1 MLRFF
6 IGLAALCS
14 TLQACKKPETG
25 PPLYAKPA
33 LVGADLSMLPELRKS
48 SGLWYNSK
56 GQPEDMLQTLLR
68 AGINMVRLRLWYKPE
83 AGARL
88 SEAQQL
94 CAELRRL
101 GLKTFISVHY
111 SDTWAD
117 PAHQSKPEAWNNIN
131 VRTLADSVY
140 AYTKQVMLALQPD
153 YIQIGNEINSGLL
166 WPEGNSRDTAGMLG
180 LIRAGIKAVR
190 QVEPK
195 TQVVIHMAM
204 LEDVAATL
212 EPFRNVDYDV
222 LGLSYYPMWHGKD
235 LNLLKQRMELL
246 HQAFKKP
253 ILLAETSYPFTLG
266 WNDQT
271 HNVVGLDDQLLPQFP
286 SSPEGQKAFLWA
298 IRNLMLSV
306 EGGLG
311 FCYWG
316 AEWTAWKG
324 NAALDGS
331 SWENQALWD
340 FQGRALP
347 AMDVF
352 W

>member
-1 MLRFF
+1 
-6 IGLAALCS
+6 
-14 TLQACKKPETG
+14 
-25 PPLYAKPA
+25 
-33 LVGADLSMLPELRKS
+33 
-48 SGLWYNSK
+48 
-56 GQPEDMLQTLLR
+56 
-68 AGINMVRLRLWYKPE
+68 
-83 AGARL
+83 
-88 SEAQQL
+88 
-94 CAELRRL
+94 
-101 GLKTFISVHY
+101 
-111 SDTWAD
+111 
-117 PAHQSKPEAWNNIN
+117 
-131 VRTLADSVY
+131 
-140 AYTKQVMLALQPD
+140 
-153 YIQIGNEINSGLL
+153 LL